1 MDTTILG
8 NGKSNTLVMMT
19 GDDLKFL
26 AKTMLLEVKK
36 ELENEIADG
45 KSDRLVTIEQAAGLL
60 GVNRST
66 LWKWDK
72 KGYLKSIQIGN
83 KRRYRLSDVNA
94 IIAGRH

>member
-1 MDTTILG
+1 MEATILEC
-8 NGKSNTLVMMT
+8 GKSNTLVMMT
-19 GDDLKFL
+19 GGDLKFL

-45 KSDRLVTIEQAAGLL
+45 KSDRLITIEQAAAIL
-60 GVNRST
+60 GVNRAT
-66 LWKWDK
+66 LWKWNK
-72 KGYLKSIQIGN
+72 KDYLKPIMIGN